1 MTLCEDLTVLS
12 HLYSQQLFA
21 IVIPI
26 LQMRKLRLRE
36 VRKLAQGSTTIK
48 TSLAHKT
55 STLCTIPEL
64 GLESTILLIA
74 ILLAFAYH
82 FTVYKGSLD

>member
-1 MTLCEDLTVLS
+1 MLS

-21 IVIPI
+21 IMISI

-36 VRKLAQGSTTIK
+36 VKKLAQDPTAIK

-55 STLCTIPEL
+55 STLCTTPEL
-64 GLESTILLIA
+64 GLQSAMLLIA

-82 FTVYKGSLD
+82 FRVYKGPLDLS